1 MTRRRTGR
9 WRGIVVVLLFAVAV
23 GVLAKRPLVLLA
35 GVVGVAYAVYPHVV
49 PAPSVDVSMDRRV
62 SDGNPAPGDEVE
74 VTVTVANHG
83 SRTLWDL
90 RVVDGV
96 PGMLA
101 VTRGTARHCAVLRPG
116 ASTTFSYAVEAAFG
130 THAFGPATVVARDPA
145 GATEVETEVAVET
158 TLECA
163 TAVPEAPLRLQAG
176 PLSGDLVTDDGGSGI
191 EFHGVR
197 EYRPGDPPGR
207 IDWRRY
213 ARAGDLVTVE
223 FAEERS
229 TSVVLLVD
237 AREPAYRG
245 GTEEPHAVAHGVAA
259 ASSLVPAVAE
269 SRNRVGVAVVG
280 REFGWLPPGAGADH
294 VARAQRMLATHPA
307 CSLRPPGKGEYDPAD
322 AEAAV
327 AELRARL
334 DRESQVVL
342 LSPLADDV
350 AESIASRLAADG
362 HAVTGV
368 CPDVTGGETAGAR
381 LAGVERDH
389 RVARLRAAGVA
400 VIGWSTDEAL
410 GATIIRARERGI
422 A

>member
-1 MTRRRTGR
+1 MTDRRTGR
-9 WRGIVVVLLFAVAV
+9 WRGIVAVVLFAVAV

-49 PAPSVDVSMDRRV
+49 PAPSVDVSIDRRV
-62 SDGNPAPGDEVE
+62 SDGTPAPGDEVE
-74 VTVTVANHG
+74 VTVTVTNHG

-101 VTRGTARHCAVLRPG
+101 VTEGTARHCAVLRPG

-130 THAFGPATVVARDPA
+130 THAFEPATVVARDPA

-163 TAVPEAPLRLQAG
+163 TAVPEAPLRRRAG
-176 PLSGDLVTDDGGSGI
+176 QLPGDLVTDEGGSGI

-245 GTEEPHAVAHGVAA
+245 RAEEPHAVAHGVAA
-259 ASSLVPAVAE
+259 ASGLVPAVAE

-294 VARAQRMLATHPA
+294 VARARRLLATHPA
-307 CSLRPPGKGEYDPAD
+307 CSLRPPEEDDPAD
-322 AEAAV
+322 AEAAL
-327 AELRARL
+327 AELRARV

-342 LSPLADDV
+342 LSPLTDDF
-350 AESIASRLAADG
+350 AESVASRLAADG
-362 HAVTGV
+362 HAVTVV

-389 RVARLRAAGVA
+389 RVGRLRAAGVA
-400 VIGWSTDEAL
+400 VIDWSTDEPL